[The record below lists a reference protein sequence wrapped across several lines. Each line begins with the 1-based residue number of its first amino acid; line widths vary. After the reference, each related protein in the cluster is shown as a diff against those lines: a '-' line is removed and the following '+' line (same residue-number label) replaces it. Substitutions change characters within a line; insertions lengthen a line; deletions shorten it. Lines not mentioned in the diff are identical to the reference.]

1 MGQQCILISCLTP
14 RQSGLI
20 IVWVWEDGLGVI
32 THPCVHLYA
41 HVTEV
46 YDVFWHP
53 PVLGVG
59 VGGNSGV
66 QAVLLVPTLI
76 NPDNKARLLNTLYIY
91 K

>member
-1 MGQQCILISCLTP
+1 M
-14 RQSGLI
+14 
-20 IVWVWEDGLGVI
+20 I

-66 QAVLLVPTLI
+66 QAVLPVPTLI
-76 NPDNKARLLNTLYIY
+76 NPDSLGTRIDY
-91 K
+91 